1 MSPPLLGA
9 IVISLPFLLSSS
21 PLKYS
26 RFLMGNLHRQHLRN
40 TWKPNQSKE
49 CPSFGVLYNARNPA
63 LVFHANAVLLLF
75 HLAVI
80 PHTDSSGENVPPE
93 PIIRIY
99 QKLLEPYSMVMPT
112 NGTAMHIFELQG
124 PHSSLSYQPKAIRET
139 QNLISNQN
147 PQFDEH

>member
-80 PHTDSSGENVPPE
+80 PHTEYMSGSIQASLDLQLSCHVMHQL
-93 PIIRIY
+93 RI
-99 QKLLEPYSMVMPT
+99 K
-112 NGTAMHIFELQG
+112 I
-124 PHSSLSYQPKAIRET
+124 
-139 QNLISNQN
+139 
-147 PQFDEH
+147 